1 MRLSPRF
8 IALGAAGTAVV
19 AAVAFGLVLLG
30 SPAQERERRIDA
42 RRVADLHGIAAAT
55 DLHWSR
61 HSRLPAS
68 LDDLAAAP
76 GLRINTRDPV
86 SSETYG
92 YEALD
97 SLRYEVCATFDGES
111 PAGSGEPTRVHRAE
125 PREPTTIP
133 PVVQISCQGCHAA
146 ARIRV
151 DDPVTGQF
159 NPRDLWTH
167 GIGRQCFQLQVR

>member
-30 SPAQERERRIDA
+30 SPAQERVRRIDA

-92 YEALD
+92 YQTLD

-111 PAGSGEPTRVHRAE
+111 LRGPERPQRSTGSSPESPQQSPLPSPESRPQS
-125 PREPTTIP
+125 PR
-133 PVVQISCQGCHAA
+133 SF
-146 ARIRV
+146 R
-151 DDPVTGQF
+151 
-159 NPRDLWTH
+159 
-167 GIGRQCFQLQVR
+167 

>member
-8 IALGAAGTAVV
+8 IALGAAGAAVV
-19 AAVAFGLVLLG
+19 AAVAFGLILLG
-30 SPAQERERRIDA
+30 SPAQERTRRIDA

-55 DLHWSR
+55 NLHWSR

-86 SSETYG
+86 RSETYG
-92 YEALD
+92 YKTLD
-97 SLRYEVCATFDGES
+97 SLRYELCATFDGES
-111 PAGSGEPTRVHRAE
+111 RAGPGEATPVPPAGPGEPTAV
-125 PREPTTIP
+125 P
-133 PVVQISCQGCHAA
+133 PVVQMSCQGCHAA

>member
-1 MRLSPRF
+1 MNLSPRS
-8 IALGAAGTAVV
+8 IALAASATAVV
-19 AAVAFGLVLLG
+19 AAVAFGLALLG

-42 RRVADLHGIAAAT
+42 RRVADLHGIAAASN
-55 DLHWSR
+55 LYWSR

-68 LDDLAAAP
+68 LDDLTAAP
-76 GLRINTRDPV
+76 GLRVNTRDPL

-111 PAGSGEPTRVHRAE
+111 RSGPGEPATV
-125 PREPTTIP
+125 P
-133 PVVQISCQGCHAA
+133 PVVQMSCQGCHAA

-151 DDPVTGQF
+151 DGPVSGQF

>member
-1 MRLSPRF
+1 MNLSRRS
-8 IALGAAGTAVV
+8 IALAASAMAVV

-42 RRVADLHGIAAAT
+42 RRVADLHGIAAASN
-55 DLHWSR
+55 LYWSR

-68 LDDLAAAP
+68 LDDLTAAP

-86 SSETYG
+86 SSETYE

-97 SLRYEVCATFDGES
+97 SLRYQVCATFDGES
-111 PAGSGEPTRVHRAE
+111 LAGPGEPNPV
-125 PREPTTIP
+125 PQ
-133 PVVQISCQGCHAA
+133 VVQMSCQGCHAA

-151 DDPVTGQF
+151 DDPVTGQL

-167 GIGRQCFQLQVR
+167 GTGRQCFQLQVR

>member
-68 LDDLAAAP
+68 LDDLTAAP

-92 YEALD
+92 YQALD

-111 PAGSGEPTRVHRAE
+111 SPGPESPQRSTGSSPESPAHNRPS
-125 PREPTTIP
+125 PR
-133 PVVQISCQGCHAA
+133 SF
-146 ARIRV
+146 R
-151 DDPVTGQF
+151 
-159 NPRDLWTH
+159 
-167 GIGRQCFQLQVR
+167 

>member
-1 MRLSPRF
+1 MNLSPRS
-8 IALGAAGTAVV
+8 IALAASATAVV

-30 SPAQERERRIDA
+30 SPAQERERRIDG
-42 RRVADLHGIAAAT
+42 RRVADLHGIAAASN
-55 DLHWSR
+55 LYWSR

-68 LDDLAAAP
+68 LDDLTAAP
-76 GLRINTRDPV
+76 GLTINTRDPV

-111 PAGSGEPTRVHRAE
+111 RSGAGEPAAV
-125 PREPTTIP
+125 P
-133 PVVQISCQGCHAA
+133 PVVQMSCQGCHAA

-151 DDPVTGQF
+151 DDPVAGQF

-167 GIGRQCFQLQVR
+167 GVGRQCFQMQVR

>member
-1 MRLSPRF
+1 MNLSPRSM
-8 IALGAAGTAVV
+8 ALAAAGTAVV

-30 SPAQERERRIDA
+30 SPAQERARRIDD
-42 RRVADLHGIAAAT
+42 RRVADLHGIAAASN
-55 DLHWSR
+55 LYWSR

-68 LDDLAAAP
+68 LDDLTAAP

-86 SSETYG
+86 SSESYG

-97 SLRYEVCATFDGES
+97 SSRYEVCATFDRES
-111 PAGSGEPTRVHRAE
+111 LAGSGEAATV
-125 PREPTTIP
+125 P
-133 PVVQISCQGCHAA
+133 PVVQMSCQGCHAA

-151 DDPVTGQF
+151 DDPVTGHV

-167 GIGRQCFQLQVR
+167 GTGRQCFQLQVR

>member
-1 MRLSPRF
+1 MNLSRRS
-8 IALGAAGTAVV
+8 IVLAASATAVV

-42 RRVADLHGIAAAT
+42 RRVADLHGIAAASNRY
-55 DLHWSR
+55 WSR

-68 LDDLAAAP
+68 LDDLTAAP
-76 GLRINTRDPV
+76 GLRVNTHDPV

-111 PAGSGEPTRVHRAE
+111 PAGPGESA
-125 PREPTTIP
+125 TIP
-133 PVVQISCQGCHAA
+133 PVVQMSCQGCHAA

-167 GIGRQCFQLQVR
+167 GIGRQCFQLPVR

>member
-1 MRLSPRF
+1 MNLSPRS
-8 IALGAAGTAVV
+8 IALAASATAVV
-19 AAVAFGLVLLG
+19 AAVAFGLALLG

-42 RRVADLHGIAAAT
+42 RRVADLHGIAAASN
-55 DLHWSR
+55 LYWSR

-68 LDDLAAAP
+68 LDDLTAAP
-76 GLRINTRDPV
+76 GLRVNTRDPL

-111 PAGSGEPTRVHRAE
+111 PAGPGEPATV
-125 PREPTTIP
+125 P
-133 PVVQISCQGCHAA
+133 PVVQMSCQGCHAA

-167 GIGRQCFQLQVR
+167 GTGRQCFRLQVR